1 MHGRC
6 FRFKSPTDLIQIARR
21 EAGIPLLAF
30 DVISDLRDKR
40 LEQETC
46 TDARGHYKPTSYQ
59 ATGPNRVWTWDIT
72 YFRMSQY
79 TGRFYYVYVIIDL
92 TAVTSSPLAFMKWI
106 TTSALGP
113 FVGHGVRPGT
123 LAIHSDNGA
132 SMKAAST
139 QALGVKFS
147 HSRPR
152 TWKRN
157 RLSEPTDEAV
167 M

>member
-6 FRFKSPTDLIQIARR
+6 FRFKSPADLIQIARR

-30 DVISDLRDKR
+30 DVISNLRSKR

-46 TDARGHYKPTSYQ
+46 ADARGRYKPTSYQ

-72 YFRMSQY
+72 YCRIRGAFTTS
-79 TGRFYYVYVIIDL
+79 TSSLTL
-92 TAVTSSPLAFMKWI
+92 TAVTSSPLAFMKLI